1 MITYERTLKKEA
13 VELHSE
19 ALAVTKGIG
28 RRNPTK
34 VELREMDRKNALAS
48 LCEASIIHSERLTAL
63 EQRGSNGSNAPRKWA
78 GGFGEFLQAVHRAAD
93 PADTRPIDPRLE
105 RRAAGLGEAVPSD
118 GGFTVPQQFVPDFAG
133 LIGYE
138 AQL

>member
-34 VELREMDRKNALAS
+34 VELREMERKNALAS
-48 LCEASIIHSERLTAL
+48 LCEASIIHSERLDQL
-63 EQRGSNGSNAPRKWA
+63 EQRSNGSNAPRKWA

-105 RRAAGLGEAVPSD
+105 VRAAGLGESVPAD
-118 GGFTVPQQFVPDFAG
+118 GG
-133 LIGYE
+133 
-138 AQL
+138 

>member
-34 VELREMDRKNALAS
+34 VELREMERKNALAS
-48 LCEASIIHSERLTAL
+48 LCEASIIHSERLDQL
-63 EQRGSNGSNAPRKWA
+63 EQRSNGSAAPRKWA
-78 GGFGEFLQAVHRAAD
+78 AFGEFLQSVHRAAD
-93 PADTRPIDPRLE
+93 PSDTRPIDPRLE
-105 RRAAGLGEAVPSD
+105 RRAAGLGEAVPAD
-118 GGFTVPQQFVPDFAG
+118 GGFVVPREFLPSFMQM
-133 LIGYE
+133 
-138 AQL
+138 